1 MGRARQI
8 ASGENQDRIIL
19 DSSDGTA
26 DAGEFLLL
34 DASAAGTDVGFF
46 INTEDGTGDTPFR
59 NLIPDG
65 SITGARIES
74 DPTISGALT
83 VGDTITSTGAITSS
97 GAIEGTQFQVNG
109 VKVLE
114 VSTADFG
121 NDTNKSV
128 DTSYDFTH
136 SLAAGTWMPFIEFNV
151 SIFENH
157 SNSNPTG
164 LYYPFL
170 RLGTSSGGEQIGNF
184 YKAMPKWGN
193 ATNSYNDASGS
204 FQDPFTLATAAT
216 IYIRWYCGEY
226 GGSSNF
232 WCRNSGNKVHFMR
245 IG

>member
-26 DAGEFLLL
+26 DAGEYLLL
-34 DASAAGTDVGFF
+34 DSSAAGTDVGFF
-46 INTEDGTGDTPFR
+46 INTEDGTGDTSFR

-65 SITGARIES
+65 SITGARIET
-74 DPTISGALT
+74 DPTINGALT
-83 VGDTITSTGAITSS
+83 VGGAITSS
-97 GAIEGTQFQVNG
+97 GAIEGTQFNVNG

-121 NDTNKSV
+121 NSSNKSV
-128 DTSYDFTH
+128 DTEYDFTH
-136 SLAAGTWMPFIEFNV
+136 SLAAGTWIPFIEFNV

-157 SNSNPTG
+157 SNSNSTG
-164 LYYPFL
+164 IYYPLL

-193 ATNSYNDASGS
+193 SANSYNDSSGS

-232 WCRNSGNKVHFMR
+232 WCRNDGNRVHFMR

>member
-8 ASGENQDRIIL
+8 ASAENQDRILL
-19 DSSDGTA
+19 DASAASTDE
-26 DAGEFLLL
+26 GEFLLL
-34 DASAAGTDVGFF
+34 DASASGTDVGFF

-65 SITGARIES
+65 SITGARIET
-74 DPTISGALT
+74 DPTINGALT
-83 VGDTITSTGAITSS
+83 VGGAITSS
-97 GAIEGTQFQVNG
+97 GAVEGTQFNVNG

-121 NDTNKSV
+121 SDANKSV
-128 DTSYDFTH
+128 DTNYDFTH
-136 SLAAGTWMPFIEFNV
+136 SLGAGTWMPFIEFNV

-164 LYYPFL
+164 IYYPLL

-184 YKAMPKWGN
+184 YKAIPKWGN
-193 ATNSYNDASGS
+193 ATNSYNDSSGS
-204 FQDPFTLATAAT
+204 FQDPFTLANAAT

-232 WCRNSGNKVHFMR
+232 WTRNDGNRVHFMR